1 MVYGFHFPVPLS
13 KSILAEWPLFV
24 AVPVVSRSGWPGA
37 CSANVQVFRILVSV
51 YARLPVVL
59 LYKLY
64 DIFLIM
70 SIGRRKKSGKFVY
83 LAEKKRGNVSFVLI

>member
-70 SIGRRKKSGKFVY
+70 SIGARKNQENLFI
-83 LAEKKRGNVSFVLI
+83 LQKKREETCLLF

>member
-70 SIGRRKKSGKFVY
+70 SIGRRKNQENLFI
-83 LAEKKRGNVSFVLI
+83 LQKKREETCLLF